1 MHAVYGTP
9 PETLASVP
17 AGAIQC
23 SPVMPGSLTLE
34 AFADVS
40 LESVTVAAARGTLER
55 RYVIAHALRALR
67 PGGAF
72 TVLAHNK
79 QGGARLADE
88 LTAFGCRLQE
98 SSKQHHRICSG
109 TRPAA
114 LTGIEAAIADGA
126 PRFIAALGLW
136 SQPGIFSWDR
146 IDPGSALLIAHLPP
160 LAGRGADLGCGVG
173 VLARAA
179 LASNPAVQHITLVD
193 FDRRAVEA
201 ARRNVEAAR
210 TTVIWA
216 DAATSKALPKG
227 LDFVLMNPPFH
238 DGGAEDQNHGRVF
251 ISKAAGCLRDGGT
264 CLLVANRHLPYEATM
279 TPLFTTLERVIEVE
293 GYKIYAARK

>member
-17 AGAIQC
+17 AGATQC
-23 SPVMPGSLTLE
+23 SPLMPGSAALE
-34 AFADVS
+34 ALADAS
-40 LESVTVAAARGTLER
+40 LESAVIAAPRGVLER
-55 RYVIAHALRALR
+55 RYAIAQMLRALR
-67 PGGAF
+67 PGAPF

-88 LTAFGCRLQE
+88 LTAFGCRPQE

-160 LAGRGADLGCGVG
+160 LAGRGADLGCGIG